1 MITNLQTGTVGAMVT
16 DLPITTS
23 KSAALKAKTKGQ
35 NFSSGGYYLN
45 QPNSNQSELFHGA
58 LGNQNALT

>member
-1 MITNLQTGTVGAMVT
+1 MVT